1 LHISTCTVEE
11 SKHLTPP
18 VFEYCDKMGWNVD
31 IKKEYNLGDI
41 VGDTTLTARCGASDK
56 QIQFGNS

>member
-1 LHISTCTVEE
+1 MQGLYYLWLHVSTCTVEE

-18 VFEYCDKMGWNVD
+18 VFEYKMGWNVD

-41 VGDTTLTARCGASDK
+41 V
-56 QIQFGNS
+56 